1 MAKKYDHLVKLML
14 IGDSGV
20 GKTAILVRFVDNEF
34 TPSFMTT
41 IGIDF
46 KIKTINVNNKKVKM
60 QIWDTAGQER
70 FHTITKPYY
79 RGAMGIVMVFAVDD
93 QQSFLNIRTW
103 LQNIEDNAQ
112 DGVHT
117 LVLANKCDI
126 APEERDVSK
135 DDIINFSEENNIAV
149 FETSAKTNKGIDEA
163 FKKIACE
170 IITKMAR
177 QKPESNGN
185 NNYLDLAPTKE
196 ASSGFSCCNTSN

>member
-46 KIKTINVNNKKVKM
+46 KIKTITVNNKKVKM

-79 RGAMGIVMVFAVDD
+79 RGAMGIVMIFAVDD

-112 DGVHT
+112 EDVQT
-117 LVLANKCDI
+117 MVLCNKCDI
-126 APEERDVSK
+126 PEEDREVSK
-135 DDIINFSEENNIAV
+135 EDILNFAEENDIPC
-149 FETSAKTNKGIDEA
+149 FETSAKGNKGIDEA
-163 FKKIACE
+163 FKKMAQE
-170 IITKMAR
+170 IILKMSGR
-177 QKPESNGN
+177 HKPEANGN
-185 NNYLDLAPTKE
+185 GVNLTPKKE
-196 ASSGFSCCNTSN
+196 NPSTCC